1 MIGDTVTVTFNAVAT
16 TLAKINQ
23 DNYSSEYHF
32 LSSTIQYSLR
42 IRHQDETAKP
52 GMPQY
57 VRHHVDLTRT
67 EFDAVNGDKVYQS
80 YTVIRHQKGG
90 DPAAARN
97 LTLALNAFETSA
109 VLDKVMNKES

>member
-1 MIGDTVTVTFNAVAT
+1 
-16 TLAKINQ
+16 
-23 DNYSSEYHF
+23 
-32 LSSTIQYSLR
+32 
-42 IRHQDETAKP
+42 
-52 GMPQY
+52 
-57 VRHHVDLTRT
+57 LTRT